1 MGAFIF
7 ITHEKRRF
15 YQKKETSVYLFV
27 ILVYIDGKLNIY
39 LDRINMCRTTWNI
52 RKNKIKQK

>member
-7 ITHEKRRF
+7 ITHEKGGSI
-15 YQKKETSVYLFV
+15 KKIEISVYLFV

>member
-7 ITHEKRRF
+7 ITHEKGGSI
-15 YQKKETSVYLFV
+15 KKIEISVYLFV

-52 RKNKIKQK
+52 RKIK